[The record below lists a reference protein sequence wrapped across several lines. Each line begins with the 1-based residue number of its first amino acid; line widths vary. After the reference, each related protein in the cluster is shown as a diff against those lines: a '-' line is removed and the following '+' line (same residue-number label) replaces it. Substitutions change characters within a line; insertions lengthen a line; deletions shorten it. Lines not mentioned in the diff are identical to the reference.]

1 MRWPCLL
8 LGLSLLAAAEDAVP
22 PEVQTQVSTYL
33 STRDTAEAKRI
44 EAELKGV
51 AFDVLE
57 RAVAED
63 RWGEALPEGAGE
75 FEIAV
80 PFSDAKTKVCY
91 WLPQGY
97 TPERSWPVV
106 LSIHGTTGHADEER
120 MRWQVQEPRGDKGFI
135 IVCPEEQEKLWGKGW
150 GSTEPERSLT
160 LATLAEAM
168 RRFRI
173 DPDRAFLAGVS
184 RGGHATWEMGMLYGD
199 RFAGLYSNAGGI
211 RLVNFGYLKNLGGVP
226 LLESL
231 GGKDQAMLV
240 ANVREAV
247 KDLGDTVVYHEH
259 ADADHG
265 VGYGDDPEFV
275 GWMDAKRRDGWPKHL
290 VHAFSKVGQGRAY
303 WVAAT
308 KVTGG
313 VLDPTSKA
321 PSIPM
326 PAGKAPTEEEKRA
339 LFRKKLDEGVAR
351 VEAKVEGNRI
361 DLTARK
367 VSEVVVY
374 LSDRL
379 VNLDEVVEIWVNG
392 KQKHQGKVAR
402 DGVRMLQHVR
412 ETGDRGRRIAN
423 WIKLGTN

>member
-1 MRWPCLL
+1 MRWAL
-8 LGLSLLAAAEDAVP
+8 LLAATLAALADEPVP
-22 PEVQTQVSTYL
+22 PEVQAKVSTYL
-33 STRDTAEAKRI
+33 ATRDSAEAKRL

-51 AFDVLE
+51 PFEVLD

-63 RWGEALPEGAGE
+63 RWGEALPEGPGE

-80 PFSDAKTKVCY
+80 PASDAKTKVCY

-97 TPERSWPVV
+97 TPERAWPAV

-120 MRWQVQEPRGDKGFI
+120 MRWQMREPKGDDGFI

-150 GSTEPERSLT
+150 GSTDPERSLT
-160 LATLAEAM
+160 LASLADAM

-173 DPDRAFLAGVS
+173 DPDRVFLAGVS

-211 RLVNFGYLKNLGGVP
+211 RLVNFGYLKNLVGVP

-231 GGKDQAMLV
+231 GGKDQEMLV

-247 KDLGDTVVYHEH
+247 KELGDSVVYHEH
-259 ADADHG
+259 EDAGHG

-275 GWMDAKRRDGWPKHL
+275 EWMGAKRRDGWPKRV

-303 WVAAT
+303 WLCAT

-313 VLDPTSKA
+313 VLDPTKEA

-351 VEAKVEGNRI
+351 VEAKVEGNRV
-361 DLTARK
+361 DVTTRK
-367 VSEVVVY
+367 VSEVVVH

-379 VNLDEVVEIWVNG
+379 VNMDEVVEIWVNG
-392 KQKHQGKVAR
+392 KKKHEAKVAR
-402 DGVRMLQHVR
+402 DGLRMLQHVR
-412 ETGDRGRRIAN
+412 ETGDRGRRVAN
-423 WIKLGTN
+423 WIRIAVN